1 MDSFKLKNQRV
12 KHILPI
18 GHSQGNLTVVSEVY
32 SVRKS
37 TLSTQRCVDCLCKCG
52 NTVQVSVSRL
62 ASGKAKSC
70 GCLSRAAL
78 ERDVSKYEAGLRA
91 VLRVYEYSAKE
102 RGLEFNLSRETFEH
116 LTASNCTYCGVE
128 PLQFQNRFSEFK
140 YNGIDRVDNTK
151 GYVIEN
157 CVPCCKTCNRMKDTL
172 SLDEFKSHIAK
183 VVLYQKEIK
192 SCQNP

>member
-37 TLSTQRCVDCLCKCG
+37 TLSTQRCVDCLCECG

-70 GCLSRAAL
+70 GCLSKAVL
-78 ERDVSKYEAGLRA
+78 ESDISKYEAGFRA
-91 VLRVYEYSAKE
+91 VLRVYKYSAKE
-102 RGLEFNLSRETFEH
+102 RGFDFSLSRETFEK
-116 LTASNCTYCGVE
+116 LTTSNCVYCGIT
-128 PLQFQNRFSEFK
+128 PCQFQTRFSDFK
-140 YNGIDRVDNTK
+140 YNGIDRVDNTL
-151 GYVIEN
+151 GYTEDN
-157 CVPCCKTCNRMKDTL
+157 CVTCCKICNRMKDTL
-172 SLDEFKSHIAK
+172 TVEDFKEHIKTILDFQRGKTDE
-183 VVLYQKEIK
+183 
-192 SCQNP
+192 